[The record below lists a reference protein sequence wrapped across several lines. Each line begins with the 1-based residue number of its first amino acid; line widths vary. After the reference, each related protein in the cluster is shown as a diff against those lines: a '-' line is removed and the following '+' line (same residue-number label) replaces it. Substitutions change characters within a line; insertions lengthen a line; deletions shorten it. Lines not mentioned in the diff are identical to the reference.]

1 MKKIMGYC
9 RPWTVMPGDTLNVMV
24 STYGPDRY
32 RADLVR
38 VICGNDDPD
47 LDIYR
52 EEEIAAPFAGEYPGR
67 EQITV
72 AGSYVTIP
80 SNPLVTG
87 LGSFTVQVWVFPTT
101 PEKGA
106 QGLISNWDDATAS
119 GFALTIDDGGAAAM
133 RLGDGSGGTMDVTTG
148 RPLASRR
155 WHLVSAAYDSASSEL
170 TVSQDFIGPQ
180 FEAGSSASTT
190 GTVDF
195 TPDMCSAKPL
205 IMAAMPAIH
214 PAGRPGASHFFNGKL
229 DRPRLVARALNMA
242 DSVALGWNAM
252 PHKRDA
258 SVVAAWDFSR
268 EIGDVTVIDA
278 GPNRLHGRLVNLPSR
293 AVKGFNWSGNEQNWR
308 HAPEEYGAIHFHD
321 DDIYDAEWDTDFT
334 YEIPADLRSGVY
346 AVRLRADDDEWYL
359 TFYVRPPRGTATAK
373 LAFLASTVTY
383 MAYSNIQ
390 WTWQEPFGEVAE
402 CYWTTMQPGEVF
414 IQEHPEYG
422 LSTYDD
428 HSDGSGVRY
437 ASRLRPVSQ
446 VGPKTDPVWN
456 INADTHIISWLEEK
470 GIEYDVITDEDLHNE
485 GVALLEQ
492 YNAVITGSHPE
503 YYTTPMWDGLHTYL
517 ARGGRMAYLGGNGF
531 IWRCAMSDAMPG
543 VVELRRAED
552 GIRYRSE
559 EPGEYYLEFNGEY
572 GGLWRRLG
580 TSPQA
585 LCGVGTVAVG
595 FDVSGYYVRKE
606 GSFDARARFIFEGIG
621 DDEVIGD
628 FGIFAGGAS
637 GSEIDAVDP
646 VLGTPPHTLILASS
660 EGHSMNTLI
669 VPDEIGFNHI
679 AMDGVQNPNVRADMT
694 FFETPGGGAVFSVG
708 SIAWPGSLPHNG
720 YDNNVSRICENVL
733 RRFVD
738 DTPFS
743 MPDG

>member
-1 MKKIMGYC
+1 MKKIMGYGSA
-9 RPWTVMPGDTLNVMV
+9 WTVMPGDTLNLMV

-72 AGSYVTIP
+72 AGSYVAIP
-80 SNPLVTG
+80 SSPLVTG
-87 LGSFTVQVWVFPTT
+87 LGSFTVQAWVFPTT

-119 GFALTIDDGGAAAM
+119 GFALTIDDNGAAAM
-133 RLGDGSGGTMDVTTG
+133 RLGDGSGGTVEVTTG
-148 RPLASRR
+148 KPLAKRR
-155 WHLVSAAYDSASSEL
+155 WHLVSAAYDAAAAL

-180 FEAGSSASTT
+180 FEASTSASAT
-190 GTVDF
+190 GAVDF
-195 TPDMCSAKPL
+195 TPAMGSAQPL
-205 IMAAMPAIH
+205 IMAAMPATH

-229 DRPRLVARALNMA
+229 DRPRLVGSALNIA
-242 DSVALGWNAM
+242 AIAALGWDAT
-252 PHKRDA
+252 PYKRDT

-278 GPNRLHGRLVNLPSR
+278 GPNGLHGRVVNLPSR
-293 AVKGFNWSGNEQNWR
+293 AVKGFNWSGTEQNWR

-321 DDIYDAEWDTDFT
+321 DDLYNAEWDTDFT

-346 AVRLRADDDEWYL
+346 AVRLRADDDEWYV
-359 TFYVRPPRGTATAK
+359 TFYVRPPRGTTTAK
-373 LAFLASTVTY
+373 LVFLASTATY
-383 MAYSNIQ
+383 MAYTNIQ
-390 WTWQEPFGEVAE
+390 WTWQEHFGEVTE
-402 CYWTTMQPGEVF
+402 SYWTTMQPGEVF
-414 IQEHPEYG
+414 LQEHPEYG
-422 LSTYDD
+422 LSTYDN

-446 VGPKTDPVWN
+446 VGPKTAPLWN
-456 INADTHIISWLEEK
+456 INADTHILSWLEEK

-492 YNAVITGSHPE
+492 YSAVVTGAHPE
-503 YYTTPMWDGLHTYL
+503 YYTTPMWDGLQTYL

-552 GIRYRSE
+552 GIRYRDE
-559 EPGEYYLEFNGEY
+559 EPGEYYLEFTGEY

-606 GSFDARARFIFEGIG
+606 ASFDARAQFIFEGIG

-628 FGIFAGGAS
+628 FGIFSGGAA

-646 VLGTPPHTLILASS
+646 MLGTPPHTLILASS
-660 EGHSMNTLI
+660 EGHSENTLI
-669 VPDEIGFNHI
+669 VPDEIGFNHV
-679 AMDGVQNPNVRADMT
+679 AMDGAQNPNVRADMT

-733 RRFVD
+733 RRFLD
-738 DTPFS
+738 DTPFA
-743 MPDG
+743 MPDR